1 MKKVL
6 LIEDEPQI
14 ARFVQLEL
22 QHEGYDVMLAY
33 DGREGLEVFKA
44 SSFDVVL
51 LDIMLPSLNGIEVLR
66 RIRFTSSVP
75 IIMLTARDS
84 VMDKVSGLDNG
95 ADDYITKPF
104 AIEELLARLRTVLRK
119 HAVVTLL
126 SFKTLTLDVEQH
138 ECFVQK
144 EKIELTK
151 KEFELLHLLLINK
164 NKVLT
169 REVLLEKIW
178 GYEFDGTTNV
188 VDVYIRYLR
197 SKIEDP
203 FNLKFIHT
211 VRGIGYIIKDEGEPH
226 E

>member
-22 QHEGYDVMLAY
+22 QHEGYDVTLAY

-104 AIEELLARLRTVLRK
+104 AIEELLARLRSVLRK
-119 HAVVTLL
+119 HSVPSLL
-126 SFKTLTLDVEQH
+126 SFKTLTLDVDQH
-138 ECFVQK
+138 ECHIEK
-144 EKIELTK
+144 EKVELTK
-151 KEFELLHLLLINK
+151 KEFELLHLLLVNK

-188 VDVYIRYLR
+188 VDVYVRYLR

-203 FNLKFIHT
+203 FDLKFIHT
-211 VRGIGYIIKDEGEPH
+211 VRGIGYIIKDEVEPY